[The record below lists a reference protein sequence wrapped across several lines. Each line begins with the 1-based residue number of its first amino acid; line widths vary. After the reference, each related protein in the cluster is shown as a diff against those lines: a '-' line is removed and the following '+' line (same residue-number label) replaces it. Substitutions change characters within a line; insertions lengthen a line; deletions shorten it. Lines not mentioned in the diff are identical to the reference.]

1 MLRCLS
7 AVSVENPSG
16 VGTGPDDSDLV
27 GIRKVWWDGSHD
39 PSVAMEGHRQTK
51 KVRRWSCPLVREQ
64 LECLVCG

>member
-16 VGTGPDDSDLV
+16 VGTGSDDSDLV

-39 PSVAMEGHRQTK
+39 PSVAMEGHRQAK
-51 KVRRWSCPLVREQ
+51 KVRRGS
-64 LECLVCG
+64 